1 MGERFSASL
10 SSGESVVSRC
20 WFHNQPC
27 LWPSVCLHWPLALS
41 IPRCEMG
48 HHSISL
54 GQESL
59 KGHRLPFGKTTPFPG
74 PRGSHAYSHLLL
86 RPHLSCHLHKGAF
99 LPTPEARP
107 PVTCSYSILS
117 FLSWLGCHRRSYS
130 CFCDYG
136 FFFFSKFINISFYC
150 IWILSQ
156 VRKAVLYSW
165 AMKESTLI
173 STCMVSFSRSYIQ
186 ISDPFGLDSCVF
198 WEIRVQF
205 DLFPDGNLAAPT

>member
-1 MGERFSASL
+1 MP
-10 SSGESVVSRC
+10 
-20 WFHNQPC
+20 PC
-27 LWPSVCLHWPLALS
+27 LRGNRS
-41 IPRCEMG
+41 
-48 HHSISL
+48 
-54 GQESL
+54 
-59 KGHRLPFGKTTPFPG
+59 FPG
-74 PRGSHAYSHLLL
+74 AGSTTSPVSGHLCAFTGPLL
-86 RPHLSCHLHKGAF
+86 SAF
-99 LPTPEARP
+99 PAVKWDTTASPWDRSPSKATGCPLARP
-107 PVTCSYSILS
+107 PPSLDHAVPMLTPTCFLDPTSHVTSTRV
-117 FLSWLGCHRRSYS
+117 HS
-130 CFCDYG
+130 CPHPRPGLPSRAPTASSPFFPGWAVTGDHIVVSVIMV
-136 FFFFSKFINISFYC
+136 FFFSKFINISFYC